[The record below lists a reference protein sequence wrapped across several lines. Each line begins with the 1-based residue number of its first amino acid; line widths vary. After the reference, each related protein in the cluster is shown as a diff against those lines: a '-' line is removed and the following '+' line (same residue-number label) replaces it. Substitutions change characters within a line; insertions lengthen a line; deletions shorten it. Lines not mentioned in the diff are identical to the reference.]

1 MTLKPALSAVA
12 RRVLYR
18 VVSAIAE
25 RSSSFTSLVILL
37 LSLSLSLSS
46 ACVVPLAPQF
56 EDPPAAQNIAP
67 IIRDPFPTNGAV
79 VNTQTSRDFRVTVF
93 DPNASDDLHVRW
105 IADYPP
111 YGPNTRLLGSP
122 DLPHGM
128 TASPQTTEITIDCI
142 NSNLALGVPQHQI
155 MVIIADQTF
164 LPTDNQPL
172 DSKLTALPKSA
183 GSAEAHWTLNLL
195 CQ

>member
-1 MTLKPALSAVA
+1 MTLNSALLPVA
-12 RRVLYR
+12 RHVLYR
-18 VVSAIAE
+18 ISSAIAW
-25 RSSSFTSLVILL
+25 RSRPLTSLVTLL
-37 LSLSLSLSS
+37 LSLSLSLPC
-46 ACVVPLAPQF
+46 ACVVPLAPEF
-56 EDPPAAQNIAP
+56 EDPPATRNFAP
-67 IIRDPFPTNGAV
+67 VISDPFPINGEV
-79 VNTQTSRDFRVTVF
+79 VSTQTSRDFRVTVS
-93 DPNASDDLHVRW
+93 DPNPSDDLHVRW

-111 YGPNTRLLGSP
+111 YGPNTRLLRSP

-128 TASPQTTEITIDCI
+128 TAAPQQTDITVDCI

-155 MVIIADQTF
+155 MVIVADQPF

-183 GSAEAHWTLNLL
+183 GSAEAHWTLNLV